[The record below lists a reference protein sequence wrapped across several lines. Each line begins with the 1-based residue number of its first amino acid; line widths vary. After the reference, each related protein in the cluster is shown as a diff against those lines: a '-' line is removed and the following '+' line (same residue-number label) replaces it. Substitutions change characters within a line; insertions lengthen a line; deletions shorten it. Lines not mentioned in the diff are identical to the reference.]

1 MRSASTAVTCL
12 LTVLKKD
19 EERYLNNSV
28 ATRHGSGLQKG
39 GHVHPE
45 PRGTTCLPKGTG
57 CWGEQSGSQRE
68 VMKGKGPELLVLG
81 HSEKP
86 LNG

>member
-1 MRSASTAVTCL
+1 MGAVCKRGDTFTL
-12 LTVLKKD
+12 SRGARRV
-19 EERYLNNSV
+19 S
-28 ATRHGSGLQKG
+28 
-39 GHVHPE
+39 
-45 PRGTTCLPKGTG
+45 PRGQGVR
-57 CWGEQSGSQRE
+57 GEQSGSQRE